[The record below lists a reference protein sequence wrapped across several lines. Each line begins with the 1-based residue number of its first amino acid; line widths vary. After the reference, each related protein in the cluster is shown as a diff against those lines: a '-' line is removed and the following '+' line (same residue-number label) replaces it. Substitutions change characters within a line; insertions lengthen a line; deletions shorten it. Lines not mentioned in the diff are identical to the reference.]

1 MVRSAVLVMLA
12 VMLALLGRVAAA
24 QEAGERPSGRRAGEG
39 SPVERGKYL
48 VHDVAMC
55 VMCHTPHTAD
65 GRLVSERLLQ
75 GSPMPV
81 SSPFPRQ
88 RWAFRA
94 PALAGLGGFS
104 EEAIVTLLQTGARP
118 GGETPE
124 PPMPPFR
131 MTEEDARA
139 VAAYLKSLR

>member
-1 MVRSAVLVMLA
+1 MVRGILC
-12 VMLALLGRVAAA
+12 ALLLLTVSAARG
-24 QEAGERPSGRRAGEG
+24 QEKTTEQDNSQAPATA

-48 VHDVAMC
+48 VHHVAMC
-55 VMCHTPHTAD
+55 VACHTPHTAD
-65 GRLVSERLLQ
+65 GRLITERLLQ

-88 RWAFRA
+88 TWAFRA
-94 PALAGLGGFS
+94 PAIAGLGGFS
-104 EEAIVTLLQTGARP
+104 EEAIVTLLQTGSRP
-118 GGETPE
+118 GGEVPE
-124 PPMPPFR
+124 LPMPPFR

>member
-1 MVRSAVLVMLA
+1 MGRSAVFIT
-12 VMLALLGRVAAA
+12 LALLGTVAAA
-24 QEAGERPSGRRAGEG
+24 QEAGKTPAGGQSGEAG

-48 VHDVAMC
+48 VHHVAMC
-55 VMCHTPHTAD
+55 VMCHTPHRPD
-65 GRLVSERLLQ
+65 GRLISERLLE
-75 GSPMPV
+75 GSPLPV

-104 EEAIVTLLQTGARP
+104 EEAIITLLQTGARP
-118 GGETPE
+118 GGEAPE

-131 MTEEDARA
+131 MSEEDARA